1 MLLSEIIEQLQVG
14 EFSQLSFG
22 GGTGKLT
29 TDADYKAVVL
39 HVNLALSTLYK
50 RFNIKKG
57 KLVLGITPQYSTY
70 KVLSANSVHRE
81 GVSLK
86 YVLDPIDDRFKD
98 DINKIEK
105 LYWEHDSV
113 ILPLNEANNPYS
125 INNRTLTTL
134 DIPRKYLDG
143 LKLKD
148 KIDPL
153 EPDVYLNNRLVLEY
167 RAGYFPSYKLTDL
180 AIPEVT
186 KFDFPDMYLEAVLYF
201 VASRVHNPIGLVGDS
216 GFHQGNNYAA
226 KFEAEC
232 QRIEQMGL
240 QMDQTS
246 ISTRFQRNGWV

>member
-29 TDADYKAVVL
+29 TDDDYKAVVL

-50 RFNIKKG
+50 RFNIKQG
-57 KLVLGITPQYSTY
+57 KVVLGITPEYSTY
-70 KVLSANSVHRE
+70 KVLSANSVLRS

-86 YVLDPIDDRFKD
+86 YVLDTPDDRFKD

-105 LYWEHDSV
+105 VYWEHEPTL
-113 ILPLNEANNPYS
+113 LPLNVFNNPYS
-125 INNRTLTTL
+125 LSNRTLTTL
-134 DIPRKYLDG
+134 DVPRKYLDA
-143 LKLKD
+143 LKLKE
-148 KIDPL
+148 KVDPL
-153 EPDVYLNNRLVLEY
+153 DPDEYENNRLVLEY
-167 RAGYFPSYKLTDL
+167 RAGYFPSFKITDL

-186 KFDFPDMYLEAVLYF
+186 NFEFPDMYLEAVLYF

-240 QMDQTS
+240 QMDRTS
-246 ISTRFQRNGWV
+246 VNTRFQQNGWV